1 MTGPSI
7 AAAGMAA
14 LVMRATLILCVALVL
29 AWLARRGSARTLHLL
44 WTTTFALLLALPAL
58 SLLGPSWAVPIL
70 PARDAVAESPR
81 FEAFADEAPAGG
93 PAGELVDSPA
103 GSGSRLSGSREPTSR
118 EARPTPSPAS
128 SERTSDPLTP
138 AAVAFLIWALGCG
151 ATLTS
156 LAVGVFRFRRL
167 VRGGASV
174 RDPAWLRQRDATQR
188 RMGLRGKVRV
198 RLSADAATPMT
209 GGLWRPAILLPSAAE
224 RWTPGRRAVVL
235 AHELIHIQRRDAL
248 RQLMGRAVVA
258 LYWFHPLSWLAS
270 RLATVASEQSCDE
283 EVLALGARP
292 SEYARHLFSLA
303 SEMTLRPVPLALSMA
318 QQSQLESRI
327 MSILRSSRP
336 SFSAIRTIAALA
348 AISVMGVLAACANPV
363 PRDRAAQ
370 PLPQVEIPEPGDQPT
385 VGPTADGSLR
395 DRLPPRPPIPEANSL
410 RAEEDSGIGVSLRDV
425 PPPDSPVP
433 DAAPPATRISTL
445 LTQLASVPDPP
456 PATPEVSE
464 DAGPQELECNPG
476 NSIVVVRR
484 SGEWTLQQRVGGMRL
499 CMRNRGNV
507 EMVYDGTAVESMDD
521 DSWLVL
527 ESQAERLHRL
537 VITPGPSGLA
547 HDWSI
552 DGRSQ
557 AFDAEAREWRDLML
571 TVMSGYREVQEVRG
585 EEASLR
591 GEIAS
596 HRGHVASLRG
606 EVASHR
612 GHVAS
617 LRGEIA
623 SHRGHVASLRGEIAS
638 HRGHVA
644 SLRGHVASEMGR
656 AAHRH
661 ATATA
666 AVALHE
672 AHEAATQ
679 AWEAVDMG
687 EALEAATEALEA
699 VDMGEALEAATAALE
714 SVDMEEAL
722 EAATEALETV
732 EVQEAFR
739 TLADLS
745 EALEAAADDRTTLAE
760 DLQQIEH
767 DLDARRAELEA
778 EIEAYDLDGT
788 VREIEAQIEE
798 YDLDGK
804 VREIETVIEEYDLDG
819 KVREIETLIEQYD
832 VEGKTREIEAQ
843 IEVLDGDRLADEMER
858 SIQDDIAALRRLI
871 G

>member
-336 SFSAIRTIAALA
+336 RFSAIRTIAALA

-433 DAAPPATRISTL
+433 EAIGLQA
-445 LTQLASVPDPP
+445 
-456 PATPEVSE
+456 
-464 DAGPQELECNPG
+464 LECNPG
-476 NSIVVVRR
+476 RFSAVMAGD
-484 SGEWTLQQRVGGMRL
+484 GERTVQHFVDGMRL
-499 CMRNRGNV
+499 CMRTRGNV

-804 VREIETVIEEYDLDG
+804 VREIETLIEQYDLDG

>member
-81 FEAFADEAPAGG
+81 FAAFADEAPAGG

-209 GGLWRPAILLPSAAE
+209 GGLWRPVILLPSAAE

-336 SFSAIRTIAALA
+336 RFSAIRTIAALA

-363 PRDRAAQ
+363 PRDPAAQ

-385 VGPTADGSLR
+385 VGPIAGGSLR
-395 DRLPPRPPIPEANSL
+395 DRLPSRPPIPEANSL

-433 DAAPPATRISTL
+433 EAIGLQA
-445 LTQLASVPDPP
+445 
-456 PATPEVSE
+456 
-464 DAGPQELECNPG
+464 LECNPG
-476 NSIVVVRR
+476 RFSAVMAGD
-484 SGEWTLQQRVGGMRL
+484 GERTVQHFVDGMRL

-537 VITPGPSGLA
+537 VITPGPSGLE

-606 EVASHR
+606 EIASHR

-679 AWEAVDMG
+679 AWEAVDMA

-722 EAATEALETV
+722 EAATEALEAV

-778 EIEAYDLDGT
+778 EIEAYDLDGR
-788 VREIEAQIEE
+788 VREIEAQ
-798 YDLDGK
+798 
-804 VREIETVIEEYDLDG
+804 IEEYDLDG

>member
-336 SFSAIRTIAALA
+336 RFSAIRTIAALA

-433 DAAPPATRISTL
+433 EAIGLQA
-445 LTQLASVPDPP
+445 
-456 PATPEVSE
+456 
-464 DAGPQELECNPG
+464 LECNPG
-476 NSIVVVRR
+476 RFSAVMAGD
-484 SGEWTLQQRVGGMRL
+484 GERTVQHFVDGMRL
-499 CMRNRGNV
+499 CMRTRGNV

-571 TVMSGYREVQEVRG
+571 TVMSGYRKVQEVRG

-804 VREIETVIEEYDLDG
+804 VREIET
-819 KVREIETLIEQYD
+819 LIEQYD

>member
-336 SFSAIRTIAALA
+336 RFSAIRTIAALA

-433 DAAPPATRISTL
+433 EAIGLQA
-445 LTQLASVPDPP
+445 
-456 PATPEVSE
+456 
-464 DAGPQELECNPG
+464 LECNPG
-476 NSIVVVRR
+476 RFSAVMAGD
-484 SGEWTLQQRVGGMRL
+484 GERTVQHFVDGMRL
-499 CMRNRGNV
+499 CMRTRGNV

-804 VREIETVIEEYDLDG
+804 VREIET
-819 KVREIETLIEQYD
+819 LIEQYD